1 MPDSDTEKD
10 STDSIQSVDSSQDS
24 TVEKAALPNVARN
37 SGRGI
42 AVLGLVVAVMGVVL
56 SAYTFYVTQVGGRF
70 ELGLELGRVDG
81 ISRQLDKVVLK
92 NESLESSLDEA
103 RSKSLEIQDR
113 TRSQISA
120 VESELGLRIKTF
132 SDQQSQESQQQRK
145 ELDAVAGALAE
156 MSSRIVTAEQ
166 EWQLNEI
173 GYLLE
178 LAHQR
183 LTLTGDINLAQ
194 KALLIADDRL
204 SGFVSPEIL
213 EIRRSISDDLK
224 KINKLLVS
232 DFSAT
237 AIDLST
243 LIYKIAELPLKGDNA
258 RPSWANV
265 QLEEGSEPATTAI
278 EKSDQ
283 NNWLVWAKEI
293 FGDVSR
299 LVQIRRVDQTQ
310 LPKLESSQRFLAYEN
325 LRLQLLAGQLA
336 LLRRDQEV
344 FEASIQQSRAWL
356 IAYFEEPDAAVMSFD
371 RRLVEISEIQFAWE
385 VPSISKTLDLMR
397 EEIKRREQRL

>member
-1 MPDSDTEKD
+1 MTDSDTDKESID
-10 STDSIQSVDSSQDS
+10 SVKSMDENQNSP
-24 TVEKAALPNVARN
+24 VEKIAQPNLARN
-37 SGRGI
+37 PGRGI
-42 AVLGLVVAVMGVVL
+42 AVLGLVLAVTGGVL
-56 SAYTFYVTQVGGRF
+56 RAYTLYVTQVAGRF

-81 ISRQLDKVVLK
+81 ISRQLDKIVLK
-92 NESLESSLDEA
+92 NENLEASLNEA
-103 RSKSLEIQDR
+103 RSESLEIQDK
-113 TRSQISA
+113 TRSHISA
-120 VESELGLRIKTF
+120 VESELGLRIKAL

-145 ELDAVAGALAE
+145 ELDAVASALAD

-178 LAHQR
+178 LAHRR
-183 LTLTGDINLAQ
+183 LTITGDINLAQ

-204 SGFVSPEIL
+204 SGFMSPEIL

-224 KINKLLVS
+224 TINSLS
-232 DFSAT
+232 GADFSAT
-237 AIDLST
+237 AIDLGA
-243 LIYKIAELPLKGDNA
+243 LIHKISGLSLKGDNA
-258 RPSWANV
+258 RPSWENV
-265 QLEEGSEPATTAI
+265 QLEESAEPVTTPV

-283 NNWLVWAKEI
+283 NNLLAWAEEV

-310 LPKLESSQRFLAYEN
+310 LPKLENSQRFLAYEN

-336 LLRRDQEV
+336 LLQRDHGL
-344 FEASIQQSRAWL
+344 FELSIQQSRVWL
-356 IAYFEEPDAAVMSFD
+356 IKYFEESDAAVVSFD
-371 RRLVEISEIQFAWE
+371 RRLVEISEINFAWE

>member
-243 LIYKIAELPLKGDNA
+243 LIHKIAGLPLKGDNA
-258 RPSWANV
+258 RPSWENV
-265 QLEEGSEPATTAI
+265 QLEESSEPDTIAA

-283 NNWLVWAKEI
+283 NNLLTWVEEI

-299 LVQIRRVDQTQ
+299 LIQIRRVDQTQ

-336 LLRRDQEV
+336 LLQRDQRI
-344 FEASIQQSRAWL
+344 FEASIQKSRAWL

-371 RRLVEISEIQFAWE
+371 RRLVEISEIKFAWE

>member
-173 GYLLE
+173 NYLLE

-183 LTLTGDINLAQ
+183 LTLTGDTNLTQ

-224 KINKLLVS
+224 TINKLLVS

-243 LIYKIAELPLKGDNA
+243 LIHKIAGLPLKGDNA
-258 RPSWANV
+258 RPSWENV
-265 QLEEGSEPATTAI
+265 QLEESSEPDTIAA

-283 NNWLVWAKEI
+283 NNLLTWVEEI

-299 LVQIRRVDQTQ
+299 LIQIRRVDQTQ

-371 RRLVEISEIQFAWE
+371 RRLVEISEIKFAWE

-397 EEIKRREQRL
+397 EQIKRREQRP

>member
-1 MPDSDTEKD
+1 MPDSETEKD
-10 STDSIQSVDSSQDS
+10 LTDPVKSVDASQDR
-24 TVEKAALPNVARN
+24 TVEKAALPNVARI

-42 AVLGLVVAVMGVVL
+42 VVLGLVLAVTGVLL
-56 SAYTFYVTQVGGRF
+56 SAYTFYVTQVAGRF

-81 ISRQLDKVVLK
+81 ISRQLDKLVLK
-92 NESLESSLDEA
+92 NENLESSLDEA
-103 RSKSLEIQDR
+103 RSESLETQDNI
-113 TRSQISA
+113 RSQISA
-120 VESELGLRIKTF
+120 VETELGLRIRTL
-132 SDQQSQESQQQRK
+132 SDQQSQEGQQQRK
-145 ELDAVAGALAE
+145 ELDAVAGALAD

-173 GYLLE
+173 NYLLE

-183 LTLTGDINLAQ
+183 LTLTGDTNLTQ

-224 KINKLLVS
+224 KINELSVS

-258 RPSWANV
+258 RPSWENV

-371 RRLVEISEIQFAWE
+371 RRLVEISEIKFAWE

>member
-243 LIYKIAELPLKGDNA
+243 LIHKIAGLPLKGDNA
-258 RPSWANV
+258 RPSWENV
-265 QLEEGSEPATTAI
+265 QLEESSEPDTIAA

-283 NNWLVWAKEI
+283 NNLLTWVEEI

-299 LVQIRRVDQTQ
+299 LIQIRRVDQTQ

-371 RRLVEISEIQFAWE
+371 RRLVEISEIKFAWE

>member
-243 LIYKIAELPLKGDNA
+243 LIHKIAGLPLKGDNA
-258 RPSWANV
+258 RPSWENV
-265 QLEEGSEPATTAI
+265 QLEESSEPVTIAA

-283 NNWLVWAKEI
+283 NNLLAWAKEI
-293 FGDVSR
+293 FGDVSH

-336 LLRRDQEV
+336 LLRRDQGV

-356 IAYFEEPDAAVMSFD
+356 IAYFEALDAAVVSFD
-371 RRLVEISEIQFAWE
+371 RRLVEISEIKFAWE

>member
-1 MPDSDTEKD
+1 MPDTETEKD
-10 STDSIQSVDSSQDS
+10 LTDPVKSVDASQDR

-42 AVLGLVVAVMGVVL
+42 VVLGLVLAVTGVLL
-56 SAYTFYVTQVGGRF
+56 SAYTFYVTQVAGRF

-81 ISRQLDKVVLK
+81 ISRQLDKLVLK
-92 NESLESSLDEA
+92 NENLESSLDEA
-103 RSKSLEIQDR
+103 RSESLETQDNI
-113 TRSQISA
+113 RSQISA
-120 VESELGLRIKTF
+120 VETELGLRIRTL
-132 SDQQSQESQQQRK
+132 SDQQSQEGQQQRK
-145 ELDAVAGALAE
+145 ELDAVAGALAD

-173 GYLLE
+173 NYLLE

-183 LTLTGDINLAQ
+183 LTLTGDTNLTQ

-224 KINKLLVS
+224 KINELSVS

-258 RPSWANV
+258 RPSWENV

-356 IAYFEEPDAAVMSFD
+356 IAYFEESDAAVVSFD
-371 RRLVEISEIQFAWE
+371 RSLVEISEIQFAWE

>member
-1 MPDSDTEKD
+1 MPDIETEKD
-10 STDSIQSVDSSQDS
+10 LTDPVKSVDASPDR

-42 AVLGLVVAVMGVVL
+42 VVLGLVLAVTGVLL
-56 SAYTFYVTQVGGRF
+56 SAYTFYVTQVAGRF

-81 ISRQLDKVVLK
+81 ISRQLDKLVLK
-92 NESLESSLDEA
+92 NENLESSLDEA
-103 RSKSLEIQDR
+103 RSESLETQDNI
-113 TRSQISA
+113 RSQISA
-120 VESELGLRIKTF
+120 VETELGLRIRTL
-132 SDQQSQESQQQRK
+132 SDQQSQEGQQQRK
-145 ELDAVAGALAE
+145 ELDAVAGALAD

-173 GYLLE
+173 NYLLE

-183 LTLTGDINLAQ
+183 LILTGDTNLTQ

-224 KINKLLVS
+224 KINELSVS

-258 RPSWANV
+258 RPSWENV

-336 LLRRDQEV
+336 LLQRDQGV
-344 FEASIQQSRAWL
+344 FEASIQQSRVWL
-356 IAYFEEPDAAVMSFD
+356 IAYFEALDAAVVSFD

>member
-1 MPDSDTEKD
+1 MPDTETEKD
-10 STDSIQSVDSSQDS
+10 LTDPVKSVDASQDR

-37 SGRGI
+37 LGRGI
-42 AVLGLVVAVMGVVL
+42 VVLGLVLAVTGVLL
-56 SAYTFYVTQVGGRF
+56 SAYTFYVTQVAGRF

-81 ISRQLDKVVLK
+81 ISRQLDKLVLK
-92 NESLESSLDEA
+92 SKNLESSLDEA
-103 RSKSLEIQDR
+103 RSESLETQDNI
-113 TRSQISA
+113 RSQISA
-120 VESELGLRIKTF
+120 VETELGLRIRTL
-132 SDQQSQESQQQRK
+132 SDQQSQEGQQQRK
-145 ELDAVAGALAE
+145 ELDAVAGALAD

-173 GYLLE
+173 NYLLE

-183 LTLTGDINLAQ
+183 LTLTGDTNLTQ

-224 KINKLLVS
+224 KIN
-232 DFSAT
+232 
-237 AIDLST
+237 
-243 LIYKIAELPLKGDNA
+243 ELPLKGDNA
-258 RPSWANV
+258 RPSWENV

-336 LLRRDQEV
+336 LLQRDQGV
-344 FEASIQQSRAWL
+344 FEASIQRAWL
-356 IAYFEEPDAAVMSFD
+356 IAYFEALDAAVVFFD

>member
-1 MPDSDTEKD
+1 MTDSDTDKESID
-10 STDSIQSVDSSQDS
+10 SVKSMDENQNSP
-24 TVEKAALPNVARN
+24 VEKIAQPNLARN
-37 SGRGI
+37 PGRGI
-42 AVLGLVVAVMGVVL
+42 AVLGLVLAVTGVLL
-56 SAYTFYVTQVGGRF
+56 SAYTFYVTQVAGRF

-81 ISRQLDKVVLK
+81 ISRQLDKIVLK
-92 NESLESSLDEA
+92 NENLESSLDEA
-103 RSKSLEIQDR
+103 RSESLEIQDK
-113 TRSQISA
+113 TRSHISA
-120 VESELGLRIKTF
+120 VESELGLRIKAL

-145 ELDAVAGALAE
+145 ELDAVASALAD

-178 LAHQR
+178 LAHRR
-183 LTLTGDINLAQ
+183 LTITGDINLAQ

-204 SGFVSPEIL
+204 SGFMSPEIL

-224 KINKLLVS
+224 TINSLS
-232 DFSAT
+232 GADFSAT
-237 AIDLST
+237 AIDLGA
-243 LIYKIAELPLKGDNA
+243 LIHKISGLSLKGDNA
-258 RPSWANV
+258 RPSWENV
-265 QLEEGSEPATTAI
+265 QLEESAEPVTTPV

-283 NNWLVWAKEI
+283 NNLLAWVEEV

-310 LPKLESSQRFLAYEN
+310 LPKLENSQRFLAYEN

-336 LLRRDQEV
+336 LLQRDHGL
-344 FEASIQQSRAWL
+344 FELSIQQSRVWL
-356 IAYFEEPDAAVMSFD
+356 IKYFEESDAAVVSFD
-371 RRLVEISEIQFAWE
+371 RRLVEISEINFAWE

>member
-1 MPDSDTEKD
+1 MTDSDTDKESID
-10 STDSIQSVDSSQDS
+10 SVKSMDENQNSP
-24 TVEKAALPNVARN
+24 VEKIAQPNLARN
-37 SGRGI
+37 PGRGI
-42 AVLGLVVAVMGVVL
+42 AVLGLVLAVTGVLL
-56 SAYTFYVTQVGGRF
+56 SAYTFYVTQVAGRF

-81 ISRQLDKVVLK
+81 ISRQLDKIVLK
-92 NESLESSLDEA
+92 NENLESSLDEA
-103 RSKSLEIQDR
+103 RSESLEIQDK
-113 TRSQISA
+113 TRSHVSA
-120 VESELGLRIKTF
+120 VESELGLRIKAL

-145 ELDAVAGALAE
+145 ELDAVASALAD

-178 LAHQR
+178 LAHRR
-183 LTLTGDINLAQ
+183 LTITGDINLAQ

-204 SGFVSPEIL
+204 SGFMSPEIL

-224 KINKLLVS
+224 TINSLS
-232 DFSAT
+232 GADFSAT
-237 AIDLST
+237 AIDLGA
-243 LIYKIAELPLKGDNA
+243 LIHKISGLSLKGDNA
-258 RPSWANV
+258 RPSWENV
-265 QLEEGSEPATTAI
+265 QLEESAEPVTTPV

-283 NNWLVWAKEI
+283 NNLLAWVEEV

-310 LPKLESSQRFLAYEN
+310 LPKLENSQRFLAYEN

-336 LLRRDQEV
+336 LLQRDQGL
-344 FEASIQQSRAWL
+344 FELSIQQSRVWL
-356 IAYFEEPDAAVMSFD
+356 IKYFEESDAAVVSFD
-371 RRLVEISEIQFAWE
+371 RRLVEISEINFAWE

>member
-1 MPDSDTEKD
+1 MPDTETAKD
-10 STDSIQSVDSSQDS
+10 LTDPVKSVDASQDR

-42 AVLGLVVAVMGVVL
+42 VVLGLVLAVTGVLL
-56 SAYTFYVTQVGGRF
+56 SAYTFYVTQVAGRF

-81 ISRQLDKVVLK
+81 ISRQLDKLVLK
-92 NESLESSLDEA
+92 SKNLESSLDEA
-103 RSKSLEIQDR
+103 RSESLETQDNI
-113 TRSQISA
+113 RSQISA
-120 VESELGLRIKTF
+120 VETELGLRIRTL
-132 SDQQSQESQQQRK
+132 SDQQSQEGQQQRK
-145 ELDAVAGALAE
+145 ELDAVAGALAD
-156 MSSRIVTAEQ
+156 MRSRIVTAEQ

-173 GYLLE
+173 NYLLE

-183 LTLTGDINLAQ
+183 LTLTGDTNLTQ

-224 KINKLLVS
+224 NINELSVS

-258 RPSWANV
+258 RPSWENV
-265 QLEEGSEPATTAI
+265 QLEEDSEPANTAI

-336 LLRRDQEV
+336 LLQRDQGV

-356 IAYFEEPDAAVMSFD
+356 IAYFEALDAAVVSFD

>member
-103 RSKSLEIQDR
+103 RSKSLEIQDK

-243 LIYKIAELPLKGDNA
+243 LIHKIAGLPLKGDNA
-258 RPSWANV
+258 RPSWENV
-265 QLEEGSEPATTAI
+265 QLEESSEPDTIAA

-283 NNWLVWAKEI
+283 NNLLAWVEEI

-299 LVQIRRVDQTQ
+299 LIQIRRVDQTQ

-371 RRLVEISEIQFAWE
+371 RRLVEISEIKFAWE

>member
-1 MPDSDTEKD
+1 MTDSDTDKESID
-10 STDSIQSVDSSQDS
+10 SVKSMDENQNSP
-24 TVEKAALPNVARN
+24 VEKIPQPNLARN
-37 SGRGI
+37 PGRGI
-42 AVLGLVVAVMGVVL
+42 AVLGLVLAVTGVLL
-56 SAYTFYVTQVGGRF
+56 SAYTFYVTQVAGRF

-81 ISRQLDKVVLK
+81 ISRQLDKIVFK
-92 NESLESSLDEA
+92 NENLESSLDEA
-103 RSKSLEIQDR
+103 RSESLEIQDK
-113 TRSQISA
+113 TRSHISA
-120 VESELGLRIKTF
+120 VESEVGLRIKAL

-243 LIYKIAELPLKGDNA
+243 LIHKIAGLPLKGDNA
-258 RPSWANV
+258 RPSWENV
-265 QLEEGSEPATTAI
+265 QLEESSEPDTIAA

-283 NNWLVWAKEI
+283 NNLLTWVEEI

-299 LVQIRRVDQTQ
+299 LIQIRRVDQTQ

-371 RRLVEISEIQFAWE
+371 RRLVEISEIKFAWE

>member
-243 LIYKIAELPLKGDNA
+243 LIHKIAGLPLKGDNA
-258 RPSWANV
+258 RPSWENV
-265 QLEEGSEPATTAI
+265 QLEESSEPDTIAA

-283 NNWLVWAKEI
+283 NNLLTWVEEI

-299 LVQIRRVDQTQ
+299 LIQIRRVDQTQ

-336 LLRRDQEV
+336 LLRRDQGV

-356 IAYFEEPDAAVMSFD
+356 IAYFEALDAAVVSFD
-371 RRLVEISEIQFAWE
+371 RRLVEISEIKFAWE

>member
-1 MPDSDTEKD
+1 MPDSETEKD
-10 STDSIQSVDSSQDS
+10 LTDPVKSVDASQDR

-42 AVLGLVVAVMGVVL
+42 VVLGLVLAVMGVLL
-56 SAYTFYVTQVGGRF
+56 SAYTFYVTQVAGRF

-81 ISRQLDKVVLK
+81 ISRQLDKIVLK
-92 NESLESSLDEA
+92 NENLESLLDEA
-103 RSKSLEIQDR
+103 RSESLEIQDK
-113 TRSQISA
+113 TRSHISA
-120 VESELGLRIKTF
+120 VESELGLRIKAL

-145 ELDAVAGALAE
+145 ELDAVASALAD

-178 LAHQR
+178 LAHRR
-183 LTLTGDINLAQ
+183 LTITGDINLAQ

-204 SGFVSPEIL
+204 SGFMSPEIL

-224 KINKLLVS
+224 TINSLS
-232 DFSAT
+232 GADFSAT
-237 AIDLST
+237 AIDLGA
-243 LIYKIAELPLKGDNA
+243 LIHKISGLSLRGEDA
-258 RPSWANV
+258 RPSWENV
-265 QLEEGSEPATTAI
+265 QLEESAEPVTTPV

-283 NNWLVWAKEI
+283 NNLLAWVEEV

-336 LLRRDQEV
+336 LLQRDQGL
-344 FEASIQQSRAWL
+344 FELSIQQSRVWL
-356 IAYFEEPDAAVMSFD
+356 IKYFEESDAAVVSFD
-371 RRLVEISEIQFAWE
+371 RRLVEISEINFAWE
-385 VPSISKTLDLMR
+385 VPSISKTRDLMR

>member
-1 MPDSDTEKD
+1 MTDSDTDKESID
-10 STDSIQSVDSSQDS
+10 SVKSMDENQNSP
-24 TVEKAALPNVARN
+24 VEKIAQPNLARN
-37 SGRGI
+37 PGRGI
-42 AVLGLVVAVMGVVL
+42 AVLGLVLAVTGVLL
-56 SAYTFYVTQVGGRF
+56 SAYTFYVTQVAGRF

-81 ISRQLDKVVLK
+81 ISRQLDKIVLK
-92 NESLESSLDEA
+92 NENLESSLDEA
-103 RSKSLEIQDR
+103 RSESLEIQDK
-113 TRSQISA
+113 TRSHISA
-120 VESELGLRIKTF
+120 VESEVDLRIKAL

-145 ELDAVAGALAE
+145 ELDAVASALAD

-178 LAHQR
+178 LAHRR
-183 LTLTGDINLAQ
+183 LTITGDINLAQ

-204 SGFVSPEIL
+204 SGFMSPEIL

-224 KINKLLVS
+224 TINSLS
-232 DFSAT
+232 GADFSAT
-237 AIDLST
+237 AIDLGA
-243 LIYKIAELPLKGDNA
+243 LIHKISGLSLKGDNA
-258 RPSWANV
+258 RPSWENV
-265 QLEEGSEPATTAI
+265 QLEESAEPVTTPVK
-278 EKSDQ
+278 KSDQ
-283 NNWLVWAKEI
+283 NNLLAWVEEV

-310 LPKLESSQRFLAYEN
+310 LPKLENSQRFLAYEN

-336 LLRRDQEV
+336 LLQRDQGL
-344 FEASIQQSRAWL
+344 FELSIQQSRVWL
-356 IAYFEEPDAAVMSFD
+356 IKYFEESDAAVVSFD
-371 RRLVEISEIQFAWE
+371 RRLVEISEINFAWE

>member
-1 MPDSDTEKD
+1 MTDSDTDKESID
-10 STDSIQSVDSSQDS
+10 SVKSMDENQNSP
-24 TVEKAALPNVARN
+24 VEKIAQPNLARN
-37 SGRGI
+37 PGRGI
-42 AVLGLVVAVMGVVL
+42 AVLGLVLAVTGVLL
-56 SAYTFYVTQVGGRF
+56 SAYTFYVTQVAGRF

-81 ISRQLDKVVLK
+81 ISRQLDKIVLK
-92 NESLESSLDEA
+92 NENLESSLDEA
-103 RSKSLEIQDR
+103 RSESLEIQDK
-113 TRSQISA
+113 TRSHISA
-120 VESELGLRIKTF
+120 VESEVGLRIKAL

-145 ELDAVAGALAE
+145 ELDAVASALADL
-156 MSSRIVTAEQ
+156 SSRIVTAEQ

-178 LAHQR
+178 LAHRR
-183 LTLTGDINLAQ
+183 LTITGDINLAQ

-204 SGFVSPEIL
+204 SGFMSPEIL

-224 KINKLLVS
+224 TINSLS
-232 DFSAT
+232 GADFSAT
-237 AIDLST
+237 AIDLGA
-243 LIYKIAELPLKGDNA
+243 LIHKISGLSLKGDNA
-258 RPSWANV
+258 RPSWENV
-265 QLEEGSEPATTAI
+265 QLEESAEPVTTPV

-283 NNWLVWAKEI
+283 NNLLAWVEEV

-310 LPKLESSQRFLAYEN
+310 LPKLENSQRFLAYEN

-336 LLRRDQEV
+336 LLQRDQGL
-344 FEASIQQSRAWL
+344 FELSIQQSRVWL
-356 IAYFEEPDAAVMSFD
+356 IKYFEESDAAVVSFD
-371 RRLVEISEIQFAWE
+371 RRLVEISEINFAWE

>member
-103 RSKSLEIQDR
+103 RSKSLEIQDK

-243 LIYKIAELPLKGDNA
+243 LIHKIAGLPLKGDNA
-258 RPSWANV
+258 RPSWENV
-265 QLEEGSEPATTAI
+265 QLEESSEPDTIAA

-283 NNWLVWAKEI
+283 NNLLAWVEEI

-299 LVQIRRVDQTQ
+299 LIQIRRVDQTQ

-336 LLRRDQEV
+336 LLQRDQEV

-371 RRLVEISEIQFAWE
+371 RRLVEISEIKFAWE

>member
-24 TVEKAALPNVARN
+24 AVEKAALPNVARN

-103 RSKSLEIQDR
+103 RSKSLEIQDK

-224 KINKLLVS
+224 TINKLLVS

-243 LIYKIAELPLKGDNA
+243 LIHKIAGLPLKGDNA
-258 RPSWANV
+258 RPSWENV
-265 QLEEGSEPATTAI
+265 QLEESSEPVTIAA

-283 NNWLVWAKEI
+283 NNLLAWAKEI
-293 FGDVSR
+293 FGDVSH

-336 LLRRDQEV
+336 LLQRDQGL
-344 FEASIQQSRAWL
+344 FELSIQQSRVWL
-356 IAYFEEPDAAVMSFD
+356 IKYFEESDAAVVSFD
-371 RRLVEISEIQFAWE
+371 RRLVEISEINFAWE
-385 VPSISKTLDLMR
+385 VPSISKTRDLMR

>member
-224 KINKLLVS
+224 KINELSVS

-243 LIYKIAELPLKGDNA
+243 LIHKIAGLPLKGDNA
-258 RPSWANV
+258 RPSWENV
-265 QLEEGSEPATTAI
+265 QLEESSEPDTIAA

-283 NNWLVWAKEI
+283 NNLLTWVEEI

-299 LVQIRRVDQTQ
+299 LIQIRRVDQTQ

-371 RRLVEISEIQFAWE
+371 RRLVEISEIKFAWE

>member
-1 MPDSDTEKD
+1 MPDTETEKD
-10 STDSIQSVDSSQDS
+10 LTDPVKSVDASQDR

-42 AVLGLVVAVMGVVL
+42 VVLGLVLAVTGVLL
-56 SAYTFYVTQVGGRF
+56 SAYTFYVTQVAGRF

-81 ISRQLDKVVLK
+81 ISRQLDKLVLK
-92 NESLESSLDEA
+92 NENLESSLDEA
-103 RSKSLEIQDR
+103 RSESLETQDNI
-113 TRSQISA
+113 RSQISA
-120 VESELGLRIKTF
+120 VETELGLRIRTL
-132 SDQQSQESQQQRK
+132 SDQQSQEGQQQRK
-145 ELDAVAGALAE
+145 ELDAVAGALAD

-173 GYLLE
+173 NYLLE

-183 LTLTGDINLAQ
+183 LTLTGDTNLTQ

-224 KINKLLVS
+224 KINELSVS

-258 RPSWANV
+258 RPSWENV
-265 QLEEGSEPATTAI
+265 QLEEGAEPATTAI

-336 LLRRDQEV
+336 LLQRDQGV
-344 FEASIQQSRAWL
+344 FKASIQQSRAWL
-356 IAYFEEPDAAVMSFD
+356 IAYFEALDAAVVSFD

>member
-1 MPDSDTEKD
+1 MTDSDTDKESID
-10 STDSIQSVDSSQDS
+10 SVKSMDENQNSP
-24 TVEKAALPNVARN
+24 VEKIAQPNLARN
-37 SGRGI
+37 PGRGI
-42 AVLGLVVAVMGVVL
+42 AVLGLVLAVTGVLL
-56 SAYTFYVTQVGGRF
+56 SAYTFYVTQVAGRF

-81 ISRQLDKVVLK
+81 ISRQLDKIVLK
-92 NESLESSLDEA
+92 NENLESSLDEA
-103 RSKSLEIQDR
+103 RSESLEIQDK
-113 TRSQISA
+113 TRSHISA
-120 VESELGLRIKTF
+120 VESELGLRIKAL

-145 ELDAVAGALAE
+145 ELDAVASALAD

-178 LAHQR
+178 LAHRR
-183 LTLTGDINLAQ
+183 LTITGDINLAQ

-204 SGFVSPEIL
+204 SGFMSPEIL

-224 KINKLLVS
+224 TINSLS
-232 DFSAT
+232 GADFSAT
-237 AIDLST
+237 AIDLGA
-243 LIYKIAELPLKGDNA
+243 LIHKISGLSLKGDNA
-258 RPSWANV
+258 RPSWENV
-265 QLEEGSEPATTAI
+265 QLEESAEPVTTPV

-283 NNWLVWAKEI
+283 NNLLAWVEEV

-310 LPKLESSQRFLAYEN
+310 LPKLENSQRFLAYEN

-336 LLRRDQEV
+336 LLQRDQGL
-344 FEASIQQSRAWL
+344 FELSIQQSRVWL
-356 IAYFEEPDAAVMSFD
+356 IKYFEESDAAVVSFD
-371 RRLVEISEIQFAWE
+371 RRLVEISEINFAWE

>member
-1 MPDSDTEKD
+1 MTDSDTDKESID
-10 STDSIQSVDSSQDS
+10 SVKSMDENQNSP
-24 TVEKAALPNVARN
+24 VEKIAQPNLARN
-37 SGRGI
+37 PGRGI
-42 AVLGLVVAVMGVVL
+42 AVLGLVLAVTGVLL
-56 SAYTFYVTQVGGRF
+56 SAYTFYVTQVAGRF

-81 ISRQLDKVVLK
+81 ISRQLDKIVLK
-92 NESLESSLDEA
+92 NENLESSLDEA
-103 RSKSLEIQDR
+103 RSESLEIQDK
-113 TRSQISA
+113 TRSHISA
-120 VESELGLRIKTF
+120 VESELGLRIKAL

-145 ELDAVAGALAE
+145 ELDAVASALADL
-156 MSSRIVTAEQ
+156 SSRIVTAEQ

-178 LAHQR
+178 LAHRR
-183 LTLTGDINLAQ
+183 LTITGDINLAQ

-204 SGFVSPEIL
+204 SGFMSPEIL

-224 KINKLLVS
+224 TINSLS
-232 DFSAT
+232 GADFSAT
-237 AIDLST
+237 AIDLGA
-243 LIYKIAELPLKGDNA
+243 LIHKISGLSLKGDNA
-258 RPSWANV
+258 RPSWENV
-265 QLEEGSEPATTAI
+265 QLEESAEPVTTPV

-283 NNWLVWAKEI
+283 NNLLAWVEEV

-310 LPKLESSQRFLAYEN
+310 LPKLENSQRFLAYEN

-336 LLRRDQEV
+336 LLQRDQGL
-344 FEASIQQSRAWL
+344 FELSIQQSRVWL
-356 IAYFEEPDAAVMSFD
+356 IKYFEESDAAVVSFD
-371 RRLVEISEIQFAWE
+371 RRLVEISEINFAWE

>member
-1 MPDSDTEKD
+1 
-10 STDSIQSVDSSQDS
+10 
-24 TVEKAALPNVARN
+24 VE
-37 SGRGI
+37 
-42 AVLGLVVAVMGVVL
+42 
-56 SAYTFYVTQVGGRF
+56 T
-70 ELGLELGRVDG
+70 
-81 ISRQLDKVVLK
+81 
-92 NESLESSLDEA
+92 
-103 RSKSLEIQDR
+103 
-113 TRSQISA
+113 
-120 VESELGLRIKTF
+120 ELGLRIRTL
-132 SDQQSQESQQQRK
+132 SDQQSQEGQQQRK
-145 ELDAVAGALAE
+145 ELDAVAGALAD

-173 GYLLE
+173 NYLLE

-183 LTLTGDINLAQ
+183 LTLTGDTNLTQ

-224 KINKLLVS
+224 KINELSVS

-258 RPSWANV
+258 RPSWENV

-336 LLRRDQEV
+336 LLQRDQGV

-356 IAYFEEPDAAVMSFD
+356 IAYFEALDAAVVSFD

-397 EEIKRREQRL
+397 EEINRREQRL

>member
-1 MPDSDTEKD
+1 MPDTETAKD
-10 STDSIQSVDSSQDS
+10 LTDPVKSVDASQDR

-42 AVLGLVVAVMGVVL
+42 VVLGLVLAVTGVLL
-56 SAYTFYVTQVGGRF
+56 SAYTFYVTQVAGRF

-81 ISRQLDKVVLK
+81 ISRQLDKLVLK
-92 NESLESSLDEA
+92 SKNLESSLDEA
-103 RSKSLEIQDR
+103 RSESLETQDNI
-113 TRSQISA
+113 RSQISA
-120 VESELGLRIKTF
+120 VETELGLRIRTL
-132 SDQQSQESQQQRK
+132 SDQQSQEGQQQRK
-145 ELDAVAGALAE
+145 ELDAVAGALAD
-156 MSSRIVTAEQ
+156 MRSRIVTAEQ

-173 GYLLE
+173 NYLLE

-183 LTLTGDINLAQ
+183 LTLTGDTNLTQ

-224 KINKLLVS
+224 KINELSVS

-258 RPSWANV
+258 RPSWENV

-336 LLRRDQEV
+336 LLQRDQGV
-344 FEASIQQSRAWL
+344 FKASIQQSRAWL
-356 IAYFEEPDAAVMSFD
+356 IAYFEALDAAVVSFD

>member
-24 TVEKAALPNVARN
+24 AVEKAALPNVARN

-103 RSKSLEIQDR
+103 RSKSLEIQDK

-243 LIYKIAELPLKGDNA
+243 LIHKIAGLPLKGDNA
-258 RPSWANV
+258 RPSWENV
-265 QLEEGSEPATTAI
+265 QLEESSEPVTIAA

-283 NNWLVWAKEI
+283 NNLLAWAKEI
-293 FGDVSR
+293 FGDVSH

-336 LLRRDQEV
+336 LLQRDQGV

-356 IAYFEEPDAAVMSFD
+356 IAYFEALDAAVVSFD

>member
-1 MPDSDTEKD
+1 MTDSDTDKESID
-10 STDSIQSVDSSQDS
+10 SVKSMDENQNSP
-24 TVEKAALPNVARN
+24 VEKIAQPNLARN
-37 SGRGI
+37 PGRGI
-42 AVLGLVVAVMGVVL
+42 AVLGLVLAVTGVLL
-56 SAYTFYVTQVGGRF
+56 SAYTFYVTQVAGRF

-81 ISRQLDKVVLK
+81 ISRQLDKIVLK
-92 NESLESSLDEA
+92 NENLESSLDEA
-103 RSKSLEIQDR
+103 RSESLEIQDK
-113 TRSQISA
+113 TRSHISA
-120 VESELGLRIKTF
+120 VESELGLRIKAL

-145 ELDAVAGALAE
+145 ELDAVASALAD

-178 LAHQR
+178 LAHRR
-183 LTLTGDINLAQ
+183 LTITGDINLAQ

-204 SGFVSPEIL
+204 SGFMSPEIL

-224 KINKLLVS
+224 TINSLS
-232 DFSAT
+232 GADFSAT
-237 AIDLST
+237 AIDLGA
-243 LIYKIAELPLKGDNA
+243 LIHKISGLSLKGDNA
-258 RPSWANV
+258 RPSWENV
-265 QLEEGSEPATTAI
+265 QLEESAEPVTTPV

-283 NNWLVWAKEI
+283 NNLLAWAEEV

-310 LPKLESSQRFLAYEN
+310 LPKLENSQRFLAYEN

-336 LLRRDQEV
+336 LLQRDQEV

-356 IAYFEEPDAAVMSFD
+356 IAYFEALDAAVVSFD

>member
-10 STDSIQSVDSSQDS
+10 LTDPVKSVDASQDR
-24 TVEKAALPNVARN
+24 TVEKAALSNVARN

-42 AVLGLVVAVMGVVL
+42 VVLGLVLAVTGVLL
-56 SAYTFYVTQVGGRF
+56 SAYTFYATQVAGRF

-81 ISRQLDKVVLK
+81 ISRQLDKLVLK
-92 NESLESSLDEA
+92 NENLKSSLDEV
-103 RSKSLEIQDR
+103 RSESLATQDNI
-113 TRSQISA
+113 RSQISA
-120 VESELGLRIKTF
+120 VETELGLRIRTL
-132 SDQQSQESQQQRK
+132 SDQQSQEGQQQRK
-145 ELDAVAGALAE
+145 ELDAVAGALAD

-178 LAHQR
+178 LAHRR
-183 LTLTGDINLAQ
+183 LTITGDINLAQ

-204 SGFVSPEIL
+204 SGFMSPEIL

-224 KINKLLVS
+224 KINNLS
-232 DFSAT
+232 GADFSAT
-237 AIDLST
+237 AIDLGT
-243 LIYKIAELPLKGDNA
+243 LIYKISGLPLKGDNA
-258 RPSWANV
+258 RPSWENV
-265 QLEEGSEPATTAI
+265 QLEEGSEPATTPV

-283 NNWLVWAKEI
+283 NNLLAWAKEV

-336 LLRRDQEV
+336 LLQRDQGL
-344 FEASIQQSRAWL
+344 FELSIQQSRVWL
-356 IAYFEEPDAAVMSFD
+356 IKYFEESDAAVVSFD
-371 RRLVEISEIQFAWE
+371 RRLVEISEINFAWE

>member
-1 MPDSDTEKD
+1 MPDTETEKD
-10 STDSIQSVDSSQDS
+10 LTDPVKSVDASQDR
-24 TVEKAALPNVARN
+24 TVEKAALPNVARI

-42 AVLGLVVAVMGVVL
+42 VVLGLVLAVTGVLL
-56 SAYTFYVTQVGGRF
+56 SAYTFYVTQVAGRF

-81 ISRQLDKVVLK
+81 ISRQLDKLVLK
-92 NESLESSLDEA
+92 NENLESSLDEA
-103 RSKSLEIQDR
+103 RSESLETQDNI
-113 TRSQISA
+113 RSQISA
-120 VESELGLRIKTF
+120 VETELGLRIRTL
-132 SDQQSQESQQQRK
+132 SDQQSQEGQQQRK
-145 ELDAVAGALAE
+145 ELDAVAGALAD

-173 GYLLE
+173 NYLLE

-183 LTLTGDINLAQ
+183 LTLTGDTNLTQ

-224 KINKLLVS
+224 KINELSVS

-237 AIDLST
+237 AIDFST
-243 LIYKIAELPLKGDNA
+243 LIYKIAKLPLKGDNA

-371 RRLVEISEIQFAWE
+371 RRLVEISEIKFAWE

>member
-224 KINKLLVS
+224 KINELSVS

-258 RPSWANV
+258 RPSWENV
-265 QLEEGSEPATTAI
+265 QPEEGSEPATTAI

-310 LPKLESSQRFLAYEN
+310 LPKLESSQRFLAKFCS
-325 LRLQLLAGQLA
+325 
-336 LLRRDQEV
+336 D
-344 FEASIQQSRAWL
+344 W
-356 IAYFEEPDAAVMSFD
+356 
-371 RRLVEISEIQFAWE
+371 
-385 VPSISKTLDLMR
+385 
-397 EEIKRREQRL
+397 

>member
-1 MPDSDTEKD
+1 MTDSDTDKESID
-10 STDSIQSVDSSQDS
+10 SVKSMDENQNSP
-24 TVEKAALPNVARN
+24 VEKIAQPNLARN
-37 SGRGI
+37 PGRGI
-42 AVLGLVVAVMGVVL
+42 AVLGLVLAVTGVLL
-56 SAYTFYVTQVGGRF
+56 SAYTFYVTQVAGRF

-81 ISRQLDKVVLK
+81 ISRQLDKIVLK
-92 NESLESSLDEA
+92 NENLESSLDEA
-103 RSKSLEIQDR
+103 RSESLEIQDK
-113 TRSQISA
+113 TRSHISA
-120 VESELGLRIKTF
+120 VESELGLRIKAL

-145 ELDAVAGALAE
+145 ELDAVASALAD

-178 LAHQR
+178 LAHRR
-183 LTLTGDINLAQ
+183 LTITGDINLAQ

-204 SGFVSPEIL
+204 SGFMSPEIL

-224 KINKLLVS
+224 TINSLS
-232 DFSAT
+232 GADFSAT
-237 AIDLST
+237 AIDLGA
-243 LIYKIAELPLKGDNA
+243 LIHKISGLSLKGDNA
-258 RPSWANV
+258 RPSWENV
-265 QLEEGSEPATTAI
+265 QLEESAEPVTTPV

-283 NNWLVWAKEI
+283 NNLLAWAEEV

-310 LPKLESSQRFLAYEN
+310 LPKLENSQRFLAYEN

-336 LLRRDQEV
+336 LLQRDHGL
-344 FEASIQQSRAWL
+344 FELSIQQSRVWL
-356 IAYFEEPDAAVMSFD
+356 IKYFEESDAAVVSFD
-371 RRLVEISEIQFAWE
+371 RRLVEISEINFAWE

>member
-132 SDQQSQESQQQRK
+132 SDQQSQEGQQQRK
-145 ELDAVAGALAE
+145 ELDAVAGALAD

-173 GYLLE
+173 NYLLE

-183 LTLTGDINLAQ
+183 LTLTGDTNLTQ

-243 LIYKIAELPLKGDNA
+243 LIHKIAGLPLKGDNA
-258 RPSWANV
+258 RPSWENV
-265 QLEEGSEPATTAI
+265 QLEESSEPDTIAA

-283 NNWLVWAKEI
+283 NNLLTWVEEI

-299 LVQIRRVDQTQ
+299 LIQIRRVDQTQ

-371 RRLVEISEIQFAWE
+371 RRLVEISEIKFAWE

>member
-1 MPDSDTEKD
+1 
-10 STDSIQSVDSSQDS
+10 
-24 TVEKAALPNVARN
+24 
-37 SGRGI
+37 
-42 AVLGLVVAVMGVVL
+42 
-56 SAYTFYVTQVGGRF
+56 
-70 ELGLELGRVDG
+70 
-81 ISRQLDKVVLK
+81 
-92 NESLESSLDEA
+92 
-103 RSKSLEIQDR
+103 
-113 TRSQISA
+113 
-120 VESELGLRIKTF
+120 
-132 SDQQSQESQQQRK
+132 
-145 ELDAVAGALAE
+145 
-156 MSSRIVTAEQ
+156 
-166 EWQLNEI
+166 
-173 GYLLE
+173 
-178 LAHQR
+178 
-183 LTLTGDINLAQ
+183 
-194 KALLIADDRL
+194 
-204 SGFVSPEIL
+204 
-213 EIRRSISDDLK
+213 
-224 KINKLLVS
+224 LVS

-258 RPSWANV
+258 RPSWENV

-336 LLRRDQEV
+336 LLQRDQGV

-356 IAYFEEPDAAVMSFD
+356 IAYFEALDAAVVSFD

>member
-243 LIYKIAELPLKGDNA
+243 LIHKIAGLPLKGDNA
-258 RPSWANV
+258 RPSWENV
-265 QLEEGSEPATTAI
+265 QLEESSEPVTIAA

-283 NNWLVWAKEI
+283 NNLLAWAKEI
-293 FGDVSR
+293 FGDVSH

-371 RRLVEISEIQFAWE
+371 RRLVEISEIKFAWE